1 MILIKK
7 IDSWLEE
14 YEESILK
21 DCSLL
26 GFLLAVHIIIIGI
39 TGLLWSLPFPEEFK
53 KISPLL
59 NWSTT
64 FLMVT
69 AVYYFIISISIGIGS
84 IPFLLALSAIQMKI
98 YNANLPILG
107 MSTGLIVFGIFFL
120 AIYRKGSFTDIMKD
134 FQLIM
139 IGPAWL
145 LSLLYKRYGISI

>member
-98 YNANLPILG
+98 DNANLPILEI
-107 MSTGLIVFGIFFL
+107 STSLIIFGTFFL
-120 AIYRKGSFTDIMKD
+120 AIYRKGSFTAIMRD

-145 LSLLYKRYGISI
+145 LSLLYKRYGIFI

>member
-26 GFLLAVHIIIIGI
+26 GFLLAVLIIIGI

-98 YNANLPILG
+98 DNANLPILEI
-107 MSTGLIVFGIFFL
+107 STSLIIFGTFFL
-120 AIYRKGSFTDIMKD
+120 AIYRKGSFTAIMKD

-145 LSLLYKRYGISI
+145 LSLLYKRYGIFI

>member
-26 GFLLAVHIIIIGI
+26 GFLLAVHFIIIGI
-39 TGLLWSLPFPEEFK
+39 TGLLWSLPLPEEFK

-98 YNANLPILG
+98 DNANLPILE
-107 MSTGLIVFGIFFL
+107 MSTSLIIFGTFFL
-120 AIYRKGSFTDIMKD
+120 AIYRKGSFTAIMKD

>member
-26 GFLLAVHIIIIGI
+26 GFLLAVHFIIIGI
-39 TGLLWSLPFPEEFK
+39 TGLLWSLPLPEEFK

-98 YNANLPILG
+98 DNANLPILEI
-107 MSTGLIVFGIFFL
+107 STSLIIFGTFFL
-120 AIYRKGSFTDIMKD
+120 AIYRKGSFTAIMKD

>member
-7 IDSWLEE
+7 VESWLEE

-21 DCSLL
+21 DCNLL
-26 GFLLAVHIIIIGI
+26 DFLLAVSFIIIGI
-39 TGLLWSLPFPEEFK
+39 TGLLWSLPLPEEFK
-53 KISPLL
+53 QISPLL
-59 NWSTT
+59 NWSTM

-98 YNANLPILG
+98 DNANLPILE
-107 MSTGLIVFGIFFL
+107 MSTSLIIFGTFFL
-120 AIYRKGSFTDIMKD
+120 AIYRKGSFTAIMKD

>member
-7 IDSWLEE
+7 VESWLEE

-21 DCSLL
+21 DCNLIV
-26 GFLLAVHIIIIGI
+26 FLLAVNFIIIGI
-39 TGLLWSLPFPEEFK
+39 TGLLWSLPLPEEIK

-59 NWSTT
+59 NWSTM

-98 YNANLPILG
+98 DNANLPILE
-107 MSTGLIVFGIFFL
+107 MSTSLIIFGTFFL
-120 AIYRKGSFTDIMKD
+120 AIYRKGSFTAIIKD

>member
-1 MILIKK
+1 MIFIKK

-98 YNANLPILG
+98 DNANLPILEI
-107 MSTGLIVFGIFFL
+107 STSLIIFGTFFL
-120 AIYRKGSFTDIMKD
+120 AIYRKGSFTAIMKD

-145 LSLLYKRYGISI
+145 LSLLYKRYGIFI

>member
-98 YNANLPILG
+98 DNANLPILEI
-107 MSTGLIVFGIFFL
+107 STSLIIFGTFFL
-120 AIYRKGSFTDIMKD
+120 AIYRKGSFTAIMKD

-145 LSLLYKRYGISI
+145 LSLLYKRYGIFI